1 MNVSTVLIL
10 IILGLTAGFLGGFA
24 GVGGAIIIIPGLIFL
39 LGMTQ
44 FQAQGTSLAMMI
56 PPIGILAAFNY
67 YKNGF
72 VNWKFAL
79 ILALAFVVGAYLGSK
94 IVLDIPQNI
103 VKRAFGILLIFVA
116 LKLIFSK

>member
-1 MNVSTVLIL
+1 MNVSTIFIL
-10 IILGLTAGFLGGFA
+10 IILGLIAGFLGGFA

-79 ILALAFVVGAYLGSK
+79 ILAIAFVVGAYLGSK
-94 IVLDIPQNI
+94 IALDIPQNI